1 MTQDAKQEMKQG
13 LEFAGNWLTRALL
26 GVCIYFLV
34 SMMNEIKDTSSQ
46 VQDLKA
52 QVLLMKYQID
62 DLTRTV
68 RHINRADNE

>member
-1 MTQDAKQEMKQG
+1 MMTTQEAKQGFEI
-13 LEFAGNWLTRALL
+13 AGNWFTRILL

-68 RHINRADNE
+68 RHINRADKE

>member
-1 MTQDAKQEMKQG
+1 MTTQEAKQGFEI
-13 LEFAGNWLTRALL
+13 AGNWFTRILL

-68 RHINRADNE
+68 RHINRADKE